1 MHELESRLAKGVIRG
16 RWWIIV
22 VSILLVALAASG
34 AKNLTMT
41 NSYRV
46 YFGPD
51 DPQRVAF
58 ETLENIY
65 VKDDGVIIVIAP
77 KDGKVFTP
85 DALAVV
91 EALTEQ
97 AWQLPYSSRVDSVT
111 NFQHTDAENDDLIV
125 ADLVRNAA
133 TLNAEDLARI
143 KAAALAEPMLLNR
156 LISADARVTAL
167 NVNMQLP
174 GIDEAV
180 EIPSAIIAARELIA
194 QATTD
199 YPNFDFYLT
208 GMTAMHQAFA
218 EAAMSDMSVLVP
230 VSFGVMF
237 IVLAFLAGGFVG
249 TFATIFVIAF
259 SIAATMG
266 LTGHI
271 GWAITPTS
279 APAPNIILTV
289 AVANSVHILV
299 SYFHSLREGKGKH
312 EALQESLRVNI
323 HPVSLASMTTAV
335 GFLTMNF
342 SEVPPF
348 QQMGTIIATGVIIS
362 LVLSLTFLPALLAVL
377 PTGRVRYSGA
387 YDNGVSWLADV
398 VVKYRRRLLWI
409 MSAVAVVLVAYA
421 PRNTFN
427 DLYLHY
433 FDETMEFR
441 NATDFTIEN
450 LTGFYNVH
458 YSLDSGSSGGVSEP
472 EFLRHTAEFAEWWR
486 KQPETVHVS
495 TFTDTMMR
503 LNKNMHG
510 DDPAMYKLPENRDL
524 AAQYLLLY
532 EMSLPYGLDLN
543 NQINVDKSATRVVV
557 TLKTI
562 STAEILALTRRAG
575 AWLDEQAPEIGHDE
589 GTGMLMMFT
598 HLIGRNIKS
607 MMIGTAV
614 ALVLISALLIVALRS
629 FKIGILS
636 VIPNIAP
643 IGMGFGIWAFLNGEI
658 GMSLSIVATM
668 TLGIVVDDTVHFLS
682 KYLRAR
688 REKGL
693 SSEDAVRYAFNT
705 VGRALIVTSI
715 VLVCGFLV
723 LSRSHFYLNSSMGLL
738 VAIVIA
744 LALVTVLL
752 FLPPLLMK
760 IELYRGG
767 DKWHGGLEVAPR
779 ALP

>member
-1 MHELESRLAKGVIRG
+1 MHELESRLAQSVIRA

-22 VSILLVALAASG
+22 ICTLLVALAGSG
-34 AKNLTMT
+34 ARHLTMT

-46 YFGPD
+46 YFGPE

-58 ETLENIY
+58 ESLENVY

-77 KDGKVFTP
+77 KDGQVFTP
-85 DALAVV
+85 RTLAVV
-91 EALTEQ
+91 KALTEQ
-97 AWQLPYSSRVDSVT
+97 SWQLPYSSRVDSVT
-111 NFQHTDAENDDLIV
+111 NFQRTVAQDDDLVV
-125 ADLVRNAA
+125 ADLVGDASVLD
-133 TLNAEDLARI
+133 TSELARI
-143 KAAALAEPMLLNR
+143 KVAALAEPMLRNR
-156 LISADARVTAL
+156 LISEDARVTAV

-174 GIDEAV
+174 GVDEAI
-180 EIPSAIIAARELIA
+180 EIPAAITAARELVTKA
-194 QATTD
+194 RAD
-199 YPNFDFYLT
+199 YPDVDFYLT

-230 VSFGVMF
+230 VSFAVMC
-237 IVLAFLAGGFVG
+237 VLLAVLAGGLIG
-249 TFATIFVIAF
+249 TFATILVIAF

-266 LTGHI
+266 LTGHL

-289 AVANSVHILV
+289 AVANSVHILM
-299 SYFHSLREGKGKH
+299 SYFHGLRTGNSKH
-312 EALQESLRVNI
+312 EAMRESLRVNI
-323 HPVSLASMTTAV
+323 HPVSLASLTTAV

-348 QQMGTIIATGVIIS
+348 QQMGSIIAIGVTIS

-377 PTGRVRYSGA
+377 PIGRIRHRSA
-387 YDNGVSWLADV
+387 EDNGVRWLAELV
-398 VVKYRRRLLWI
+398 VRRGRGLLWVMAI
-409 MSAVAVVLVAYA
+409 AGVVLIANA
-421 PRNTFN
+421 PRNVFN

-441 NATDFTIEN
+441 IATDFTIEN
-450 LTGFYNVH
+450 LTGYYNVH
-458 YSLDSGSSGGVSEP
+458 YSLDSHQTGGVSEP
-472 EFLRHTAEFAEWWR
+472 EFLRRTAEFSQWWR
-486 KQPETVHVS
+486 QQPETVHVA
-495 TFTDTMMR
+495 TITDTMMR
-503 LNKNMHG
+503 LNKNMHN
-510 DDPAMYKLPENRDL
+510 DDPTMYRLPESRAL

-562 STAEILALTRRAG
+562 STSEIKDLTRRAG
-575 AWLDEQAPEIGHDE
+575 VWLDEHAPTIGHDE

-598 HLIGRNIKS
+598 HLIGRNINS

-614 ALVLISALLIVALRS
+614 ALLLISTLLIVALRS

-636 VIPNIAP
+636 VIPNMAP

-688 REKGL
+688 REQGL
-693 SSEDAVRYAFNT
+693 PPEDAVRYAFNT

-723 LSRSHFYLNSSMGLL
+723 LSTSHFYLNSSMGLL

-752 FLPPLLMK
+752 FLPPLLMR
-760 IELYRGG
+760 IEGQRRE
-767 DKWHGGLEVAPR
+767 HERAPR
-779 ALP
+779 LAGGNATR